1 MPKLEPIVIDILFE
15 NGGIILE
22 DFFVKKLSSDINL
35 EENTIKK
42 SIEKLISKNK
52 LYRLEGKYL
61 SLSDFGDTQE
71 NKINGLLNRLVFDK
85 FLFKN
90 PKLQNGKEFCDNMI
104 FFDNTLIIFQSK
116 TKDYTKITEFDR
128 FRKKCIDSAVDQLNT
143 TVNWARN
150 NSVVKIFKNNL
161 GKDVE
166 LKTEDIKKII
176 GVCVSYFHPDK
187 DYFITKGNAINLKNK
202 EEIAN
207 ILTYQELVKI
217 IEYNDTLPEFIE
229 YLDKRR
235 ILVQK
240 NVPLLSERK
249 ILGYFFSTNRTMIP
263 ESLSEEDFEKT
274 SMLIIDDDIEDN
286 LEKGELADKLKKRAE
301 ANRNSYFIDEII
313 NKILPKATSEDDTFF
328 IELQNLNRFQR
339 RLIANQVWP
348 AYIDFIKGKSDFR
361 APFLSVDKKLN
372 IMFLFSRKL
381 QDIKENE
388 NMLKTYTAMMKKKHS
403 VDKIIGIS
411 ENHYSNGTIN
421 HNFCIMEG
429 EIEFDDSNL
438 LESFKETINST
449 SKMKQLKDIHE
460 FDI

>member
-15 NGGIILE
+15 NGGVILE
-22 DFFVKKLSSDINL
+22 EFFVKKLSSDIIL
-35 EENTIKK
+35 EEEKIRKG
-42 SIEKLISKNK
+42 IDKLISQKK
-52 LYRLEGKYL
+52 LYRIEDKYI

-71 NKINGLLNRLVFDK
+71 DKINELLNRLVFNK

-90 PKLQNGKEFCDNMI
+90 PKLQNNKEFCDNMI
-104 FFDNTLIIFQSK
+104 FFNNTLIIFQSK
-116 TKDYTKITEFDR
+116 TKNYTKVSEFDR
-128 FRKKCIDSAVDQLNT
+128 FRKKCIDDAIEQLNT
-143 TVNWARN
+143 SINWARN
-150 NSVVKIFKNNL
+150 NSVVKKFKNNL
-161 GKDVE
+161 GNEIEV
-166 LKTEDIKKII
+166 KTEDIKKII

-187 DYFITKGNAINLKNK
+187 DYFITKGNTINLKNK

-249 ILGYFFSTNRTMIP
+249 ILSYFFTTNRTMIP
-263 ESLSEEDFEKT
+263 ESMSEEDFEKI

-286 LEKGELADKLKKRAE
+286 LEKGDLADKLKKRAE
-301 ANRNSYFIDEII
+301 ANKNSYFIDKII
-313 NKILPKATSEDDTFF
+313 NKILPKVPSEENVFF
-328 IELQNLNRFQR
+328 AELQNLNRFQR
-339 RLIANQVWP
+339 RLIADQVWP
-348 AYIDFIKGKSDFR
+348 AYTDFIEGKSDFR
-361 APFLSVDKKLN
+361 SPFLSVDKKLN

-381 QDIKENE
+381 QDNKENE
-388 NMLKTYTAMMKKKHS
+388 KMLMTYTAMMKKKHS

-411 ENHYSNGTIN
+411 ENHYSNGMIN

-438 LESFKETINST
+438 PDSFKQTINDT
-449 SKMKQLKDIHE
+449 SKMKQLRDIHE
-460 FDI
+460 FDL